1 MVSLAIVNPE
11 DFCEGFGLNDDVVTD
26 DKFDGDSFNK
36 LIDAGWM
43 VGLKEGGEVSFA

>member
-26 DKFDGDSFNK
+26 DEFDGDSFYE
-36 LIDAGWM
+36 LIDVGWI
-43 VGLKEGGEVSFA
+43 VGLKEGVR